1 MYRGTFYFPKNHLLR
16 MANKKELF
24 PLTQCLKRRQCYLT
38 CAIMKSVD
46 MIFSIN
52 RINFTKWKKDFVY
65 F

>member
-1 MYRGTFYFPKNHLLR
+1 MYRGTFYFPK

-46 MIFSIN
+46 MIFSIDQQN
-52 RINFTKWKKDFVY
+52 
-65 F
+65 